1 MTDLSVNL
9 NAVAHLRNRRDLP
22 WPSVTGI
29 ARICLGAG
37 ADGLTVHPRPDERH
51 IRRSDVFEVLD
62 LLRDE
67 WPDREY
73 NIEGYPT
80 EDFLK
85 LCEVVRPDQTTF
97 VPDDAGQSTSDHGWD
112 IAAHSTQLAEAIERL
127 QKCGVRL
134 SVFVDP
140 NPEVAVWA
148 AEIGADRI
156 EMFTGPYGHPG
167 ADRAAELAR
176 LKATADA
183 CRKAGLRA
191 ARGGAGLGVNAGHDL
206 TLDNLPAL
214 VNAIPDLEEC
224 SIGHALT
231 ADALIYGFAESV
243 RKYRAILG
251 G

>member
-9 NAVAHLRNRRDLP
+9 NAVAQLRNRRDLP

-29 ARICLGAG
+29 ARVALAAG

-51 IRRSDVFEVLD
+51 IRRVDVFEISD

-67 WPDREY
+67 WAGREY

-85 LCEVVRPDQTTF
+85 LCEVVRPDQATF
-97 VPDDAGQSTSDHGWD
+97 VPDDPAQATSDHGWD
-112 IAAHSTQLAEAIERL
+112 IAANGTFLAEAIERL
-127 QKCGVRL
+127 QSCGIRVAL
-134 SVFVDP
+134 FVDAE
-140 NPEVAVWA
+140 PEVAGLA
-148 AEIGADRI
+148 AQVGADRI

-167 ADRAAELAR
+167 GDAAAELAK
-176 LKATADA
+176 LKATAEA
-183 CRKAGLRA
+183 CRKAGLR

-206 TLDNLPAL
+206 TLANLPAL
-214 VNAIPDLEEC
+214 VEAIPDLEEC

-231 ADALIYGFAESV
+231 ADALIYGFAETV